1 MMGDFLLKDD
11 GNLLDAPL
19 AEALAVDSGSEHEYA
34 GEEED
39 ELTEEQLRDILEA
52 NVGPDIPSLPDLSDD
67 FNWTDD
73 YTTFSRRAES
83 FLQEFG
89 SRVDGVCPV
98 NIFCTLWDQTLV
110 ETIRDQ
116 TNLYAWQTIMQASET
131 GISTE
136 SRLNEWVE
144 TSVPEIYRLIAI
156 TILMGICS
164 LGRVDEFWHGDFRD
178 AGISYPYV
186 SRQVP
191 APNEI
196 SPFCGQLRHSGP
208 GVRS

>member
-1 MMGDFLLKDD
+1 M
-11 GNLLDAPL
+11 
-19 AEALAVDSGSEHEYA
+19 
-34 GEEED
+34 
-39 ELTEEQLRDILEA
+39 
-52 NVGPDIPSLPDLSDD
+52 PDLSDD

-73 YTTFSRRAES
+73 YTTFFGRAES

-98 NIFCTLWDQTLV
+98 NIFCTLWDQTLA

-164 LGRVDEFWHGDFRD
+164 LGRVDEFWSTGILGMPEFRTLM
-178 AGISYPYV
+178 
-186 SRQVP
+186 SRDRYLLLMKFLHFVDNYDIPDQGSDRKLAKIMP
-191 APNEI
+191 M
-196 SPFCGQLRHSGP
+196 LT
-208 GVRS
+208 